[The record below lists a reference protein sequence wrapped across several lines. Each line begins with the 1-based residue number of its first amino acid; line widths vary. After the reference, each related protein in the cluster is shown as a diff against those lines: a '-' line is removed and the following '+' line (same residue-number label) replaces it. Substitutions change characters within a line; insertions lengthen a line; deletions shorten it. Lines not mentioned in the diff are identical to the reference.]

1 MKNNEKSLKQRAK
14 TLIGV
19 MALVITFTVPQNV
32 IAVQQIQGEVI
43 GESILAEM
51 TLEEKVAQMF
61 FITPEALTEVDLVT
75 EAGNT
80 TEAAF
85 SEYPV
90 GGIIYFGQNMES
102 REQVSAML
110 RRMQNI
116 SEKQMNIPIFLATD
130 EEGGRVSRLYGG
142 AITDIPYVGDM
153 YSVGKSEDSSEAYQV
168 GRTIGSYMKELN
180 FNVDFA
186 PVADIYSN
194 PENTVIGDR
203 AFGSTAELVSEM
215 VPMAVKGLQSEGVL
229 ATLKHFPGHGDTAD
243 DSHNGYASSYKTM
256 EELEQCE
263 FLPFYAGIQSN
274 AAFVMMGHISLPNVL
289 DDETP
294 ASLSYEIVTEILR
307 EKLQFNGIIITDAL
321 NMGAIAQNYSSG
333 EATVMAVEA
342 GVDML
347 LMPADFKTAYETLI
361 NSVQEGRISEERIN
375 ESVLRILQ
383 TKRKMKKMNYKD
395 EEEAGKCIAE
405 IVEQN

>member
-1 MKNNEKSLKQRAK
+1 MKR
-14 TLIGV
+14 IRW
-19 MALVITFTVPQNV
+19 
-32 IAVQQIQGEVI
+32 
-43 GESILAEM
+43 AE
-51 TLEEKVAQMF
+51 Q
-61 FITPEALTEVDLVT
+61 
-75 EAGNT
+75 
-80 TEAAF
+80 
-85 SEYPV
+85 
-90 GGIIYFGQNMES
+90 
-102 REQVSAML
+102 
-110 RRMQNI
+110 
-116 SEKQMNIPIFLATD
+116 
-130 EEGGRVSRLYGG
+130 
-142 AITDIPYVGDM
+142 
-153 YSVGKSEDSSEAYQV
+153 
-168 GRTIGSYMKELN
+168 

-274 AAFVMMGHISLPNVL
+274 VAFVMMGHISLPNLL

-333 EATVMAVEA
+333 EAAVMAVEA

-383 TKRKMKKMNYKD
+383 TKRKMKKLSYKN
-395 EEEAGKCIAE
+395 EEEAEKCIAE
-405 IVEQN
+405 IVGQN

>member
-110 RRMQNI
+110 RRMQDI

>member
-274 AAFVMMGHISLPNVL
+274 VAFVMMGHISLPNVL

-333 EATVMAVEA
+333 EAAVMAVEA

-395 EEEAGKCIAE
+395 EEEAEKCIAE